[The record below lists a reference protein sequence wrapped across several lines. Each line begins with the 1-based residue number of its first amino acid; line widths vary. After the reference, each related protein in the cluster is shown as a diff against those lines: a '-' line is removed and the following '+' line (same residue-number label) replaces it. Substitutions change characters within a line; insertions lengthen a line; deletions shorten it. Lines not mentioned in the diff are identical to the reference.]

1 MLYINRH
8 LQGHDSTKE
17 YHKYLK
23 LTKGRVIVLHKS
35 HMHNVKNI
43 IVIMIILFHGLGRLT
58 SSGIDALP
66 YFPGA
71 SVISSPS
78 KFVLVKNM

>member
-1 MLYINRH
+1 MLYVNRH

-35 HMHNVKNI
+35 HAHNVKNI
-43 IVIMIILFHGLGRLT
+43 IIMIIFLHGLGRLT

-71 SVISSPS
+71 SMISSPS
-78 KFVLVKNM
+78 KFVFVKNM